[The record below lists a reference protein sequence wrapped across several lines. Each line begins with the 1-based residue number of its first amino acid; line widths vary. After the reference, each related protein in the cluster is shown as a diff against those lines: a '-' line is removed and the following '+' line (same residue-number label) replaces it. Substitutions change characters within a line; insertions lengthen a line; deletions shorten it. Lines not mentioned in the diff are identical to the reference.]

1 MSGFL
6 RRRLW
11 EPLLA
16 QLTTG
21 VTPGRLALALAL
33 GGVVGIL
40 PVLGATTLAC
50 ALVAAA
56 LRLNQPAIQVANYAA
71 YPLQLALL
79 IPFFQAGARLF
90 GQPPVTL
97 TVAQLQAEVAASPMG
112 AMSHW
117 LGANLRAVAAWAV
130 LAPFVGAFLFVS
142 LRWTLSRASARA
154 HRRPG
159 P

>member
-1 MSGFL
+1 MSAFL

-50 ALVAAA
+50 ALVAGG

-79 IPFFQAGARLF
+79 VPFFQAGARLF
-90 GQPPVTL
+90 GLPPVAL
-97 TVAQLQAEVAASPMG
+97 TATQLQAEVAASPMG
-112 AMSHW
+112 AASHW
-117 LGANLRAVAAWAV
+117 LGANLRAVAAWAAV
-130 LAPFVGAFLFVS
+130 APLLAALLFFS
-142 LRWTLSRASARA
+142 LRWILSRVPVRK
-154 HRRPG
+154 
-159 P
+159 